1 MNAILKELNKF
12 SKQKE
17 NVLAL
22 VFILYI
28 LMDVPT
34 PALVS
39 DFIKETYGN
48 LVVILLVV
56 VMFLCVNPIVAVLGL
71 VAAYELIKRSQIQA
85 GTFKKNLLPS
95 TEEKKF
101 KQFER
106 LNHVPKTLEEEVVKK
121 MAPMTSSTGY
131 SSQNYKPVVDKSV
144 ESSAL

>member
-34 PALVS
+34 PALLA

-56 VMFLCVNPIVAVLGL
+56 VMFLFLNPIVAILGL
-71 VAAYELIKRSQIQA
+71 VAGYELIKRSQIQT
-85 GTFKKNLLPS
+85 GVFKQNLLPS

-101 KQFER
+101 KQFESF
-106 LNHVPKTLEEEVVKK
+106 NHIPKTLEEEVVRK
-121 MAPMTSSTGY
+121 MAPMTSSTGV
-131 SSQNYKPVVDKSV
+131 SSQNYKPVLDKSV
-144 ESSAL
+144 ASSSL

>member
-1 MNAILKELNKF
+1 MNAILKELNKV

-34 PALVS
+34 PALLA

-56 VMFLCVNPIVAVLGL
+56 VMFGFILE
-71 VAAYELIKRSQIQA
+71 YSY
-85 GTFKKNLLPS
+85 
-95 TEEKKF
+95 
-101 KQFER
+101 
-106 LNHVPKTLEEEVVKK
+106 PKL
-121 MAPMTSSTGY
+121 Y
-131 SSQNYKPVVDKSV
+131 RQ
-144 ESSAL
+144 

>member
-1 MNAILKELNKF
+1 MNAILKELNKV

-34 PALVS
+34 PTLIA

-56 VMFLCVNPIVAVLGL
+56 VMFLFLNPIIAILGL
-71 VAAYELIKRSQIQA
+71 VAGYELIKRSQIQT

-106 LNHVPKTLEEEVVKK
+106 LNHVPKTLEEELVKK
-121 MAPMTSSTGY
+121 MAPMTSSSGS
-131 SSQNYKPVVDKSV
+131 SSQNYKPVLDKSV
-144 ESSAL
+144 ASSAL

>member
-34 PALVS
+34 PPLVV
-39 DFIKETYGN
+39 DFVKETYGN
-48 LVVILLVV
+48 LVIILLIV
-56 VMFLCVNPIVAVLGL
+56 VMFLFLNPIVAILGL
-71 VAAYELIKRSQIQA
+71 VAGYELIKRSQLQA
-85 GTFKKNLLPS
+85 GVFKQNLLPS

-101 KQFER
+101 KQFESF
-106 LNHVPKTLEEEVVKK
+106 NHIPKTLEEEVVRK
-121 MAPMTSSTGY
+121 MAPMTSSTGV
-131 SSQNYKPVVDKSV
+131 SSQNYKPVLDKSV
-144 ESSAL
+144 ASSSL

>member
-34 PALVS
+34 PALLA

-56 VMFLCVNPIVAVLGL
+56 VMFLFLNPIVAILGL
-71 VAAYELIKRSQIQA
+71 VAGYELIKRSQIQT
-85 GTFKKNLLPS
+85 GVFKQNLLPS

-106 LNHVPKTLEEEVVKK
+106 LNHIPKTLEEEVVKK
-121 MAPMTSSTGY
+121 MAPMTSSTGV
-131 SSQNYKPVVDKSV
+131 SAQKYKPVVDKSV
-144 ESSAL
+144 SSSEL

>member
-1 MNAILKELNKF
+1 MNAILKELNKV

-34 PALVS
+34 PTLMA

-56 VMFLCVNPIVAVLGL
+56 VMFLFLNPIVAILGL
-71 VAAYELIKRSQIQA
+71 VAGYELIKRSQIQT

-106 LNHVPKTLEEEVVKK
+106 FNHIPKTLEEEVVKK
-121 MAPMTSSTGY
+121 MAPMTSSSG
-131 SSQNYKPVVDKSV
+131 SSNQNYKPVLDKSV
-144 ESSAL
+144 ASSAL